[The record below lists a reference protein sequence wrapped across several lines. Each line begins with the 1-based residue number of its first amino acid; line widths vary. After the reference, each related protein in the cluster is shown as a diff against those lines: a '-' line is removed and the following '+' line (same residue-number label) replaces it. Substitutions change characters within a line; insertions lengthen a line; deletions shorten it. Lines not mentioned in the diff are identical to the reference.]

1 MIWILIA
8 LIASL
13 TLVLLVAPFLRR
25 TQEKR
30 ADGLGAFAS
39 QLEELNRDR
48 AMEMISADEARTA
61 EAEIKRRWLNASD
74 QGDVENEETI
84 SRSFR
89 TIGVTVCAAAVM
101 AAVVIYLQIGNAH
114 LIGAQPPQ
122 MAEVPEDVQDVLN
135 ELEALSASLIE
146 NPQNPEGWYVLGQ
159 AYMAMGR
166 YGEAAIAFNNVID
179 QVEPTAGLFSS
190 LGRAYVFM
198 ENGIL
203 GPPAREAFIR
213 ALELDPADVMAR
225 FFLAEARLQDGDEA
239 RAIEEWQ
246 ALMESLPEGSEAR
259 VMVETRLEILETENR

>member
-1 MIWILIA
+1 MIWFLIA
-8 LIASL
+8 LIATL
-13 TLVLLVAPFLRR
+13 TLILLVTPFVRR
-25 TQEKR
+25 ERQTSL
-30 ADGLGAFAS
+30 DGLGAFAS
-39 QLEELNRDR
+39 QLEELKRDR
-48 AMEMISADEARTA
+48 AMEMISEEEAKTA
-61 EAEIKRRWLNASD
+61 EAEIKRRWLLASEK
-74 QGDVENEETI
+74 GEGEI
-84 SRSFR
+84 AGPPSRFFR
-89 TIGVTVCAAAVM
+89 TSGIGFSAAAVM
-101 AAVVIYLQIGNAH
+101 LSVVLYLQLGSAH

-122 MAEVPEDVQDVLN
+122 MPEMPQEVQEVLAEID
-135 ELEALSASLIE
+135 ALAASLVE
-146 NPQNPEGWYVLGQ
+146 NPDNPQGWYVLGQ

-179 QVEPTAGLFSS
+179 RVPPDAALFSS

-246 ALMESLPEGSEAR
+246 ALAESLPVDSEAR
-259 VMVETRLEILETENR
+259 EMVETRLEILETEGR